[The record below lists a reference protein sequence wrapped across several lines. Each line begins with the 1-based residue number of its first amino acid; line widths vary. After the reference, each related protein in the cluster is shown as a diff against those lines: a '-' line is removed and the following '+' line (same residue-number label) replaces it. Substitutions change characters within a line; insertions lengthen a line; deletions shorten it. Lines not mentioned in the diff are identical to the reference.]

1 MAVAPTGLIFKTL
14 QFDGQSSGEYGV
26 YITGKAVYN
35 APARDIEMVSI
46 PGRNGSFA
54 LDHGRFENIEVTYPA
69 GIFADN
75 EEDFAKAISDFRNV
89 LCSRNGYVRLT
100 DDYNPEEFRMA
111 IYKSGLEVSPAQLR
125 AGEFEI
131 TFDCK
136 PQRWLM
142 SGEAAIEVES
152 GTTLLNPTMFDARP
166 MLEVTGYGDVHI
178 GDNEITLVNSIIG
191 DIPFSGREYTFNS
204 SATSGVLSVTLT
216 GIADKANPGDVID
229 VCLNAPA
236 DQFISTQTMVS
247 GNIPS
252 GAGTMGPATDPQST
266 YPNHL
271 VVTETGLPSKSLR
284 FEGTMSGVVS
294 YYVTASL
301 EPFSFVYGTSE
312 TKSYSLAWE
321 FLPPFGGNNIV
332 FTTTLTAVYNGTD
345 KITFTLSRTTTN
357 DDYDIYAMTGNF
369 KLATGDII
377 VHSTKSTLGTPTYV
391 DCDLGEA
398 YMISNGNYISLN
410 SAIQLPAELP
420 TLVAGEN
427 EITFDNTVTDLKVIP
442 RWWKV

>member
-1 MAVAPTGLIFKTL
+1 MGMSDYFIFDDIDTRTYEGISVY
-14 QFDGQSSGEYGV
+14 FDEVDTTPKRVGEF
-26 YITGKAVYN
+26 
-35 APARDIEMVSI
+35 IEI
-46 PGRNGSFA
+46 PNRNGSLFLDSGRYEDVTHTYDIIA
-54 LDHGRFENIEVTYPA
+54 LSMQNGRNLINALASKVGHHRLEDSFNTGEYYSAVFDTEVEPTVTMER
-69 GIFADN
+69 D
-75 EEDFAKAISDFRNV
+75 K
-89 LCSRNGYVRLT
+89 
-100 DDYNPEEFRMA
+100 
-111 IYKSGLEVSPAQLR
+111 
-125 AGEFEI
+125 I
-131 TFDCK
+131 TFKVIFTRK
-136 PQRWLM
+136 PQRFLT
-142 SGEAAIEVES
+142 SGETAVTVANN
-152 GTTLLNPTMFDARP
+152 GTLTNPTLFESSP
-166 MLEVTGYGDVHI
+166 MLEVTGYGDVNI

-216 GIADKANPGDVID
+216 GIAYKANAGDVID

-252 GAGTMGPATDPQST
+252 GAGTMGPATDAQST

-284 FEGTMSGVVS
+284 FEGTMSGGVT

-301 EPFSFVYGTSE
+301 EPFSFVYGTSG
-312 TKSYSLAWE
+312 TKAYSLAWE
-321 FLPPFGGNNIV
+321 FLPPFGNNNIV
-332 FTTTLTAVYNGTD
+332 FTTTLTAAYNGTD
-345 KITFTLSRTTTN
+345 KITFTLSRTVTN
-357 DDYDIYAMTGNF
+357 DAYGIYSPSGNF
-369 KLATGDII
+369 KLITGDII

-410 SAIQLPAELP
+410 SAVQLPADLP

-427 EITFDNTVTDLKVIP
+427 TITFDNTVTNLKIVP
-442 RWWKV
+442 RWWKI

>member
-1 MAVAPTGLIFKTL
+1 MAVMQNSIIFGGV
-14 QFDGQSSGEYGV
+14 DSADYGIYIGGEG
-26 YITGKAVYN
+26 TFN
-35 APARDIEMVSI
+35 APKRDVEMISI
-46 PGRNGSFA
+46 PGRNGAFA
-54 LDHGRFENIEVTYPA
+54 LDKGRFENIEVTYSA
-69 GIFADN
+69 FNYETDLATFAQN
-75 EEDFAKAISDFRNV
+75 LSDFRNAI
-89 LCSRNGYVRLT
+89 CSKKGYQRLT
-100 DDYNPEEFRMA
+100 DTFHTDEYRMA
-111 IYKSGLEVSPAQLR
+111 AYISGLEIKPIKYNTASTFDIV
-125 AGEFEI
+125 
-131 TFDCK
+131 FDCK
-136 PQRWLM
+136 PQRFLT
-142 SGEAAIEVES
+142 SGETAVTVANN
-152 GTTLLNPTMFDARP
+152 GTLTNPTLFESSP
-166 MLEVTGYGDVHI
+166 MLEVTGYGDVNI

-216 GIADKANPGDVID
+216 GIAYKANAGDVID

-284 FEGTMSGVVS
+284 FEGTMSGVVT

-301 EPFSFVYGTSE
+301 EPFSFVYGTSG

-345 KITFTLSRTTTN
+345 KITFTLSRAVTN
-357 DDYDIYAMTGNF
+357 DAYGIYSPSGNF
-369 KLATGDII
+369 KLITGDII

-410 SAIQLPAELP
+410 SAVQLPADLP

-427 EITFDNTVTDLKVIP
+427 TITFDNTVTNLKIVP
-442 RWWKV
+442 RWWKI